1 MKIPYLKIY
10 PADVLAMSRNL
21 TTDQL
26 GQAVLGIC
34 EQAFTND
41 TAYLPQTHPEEQF
54 FELLTH
60 WKEEAQEALQSQ
72 HERMKKA
79 RKKRWVKPQNSVG
92 QSLMC
97 TGQDRLPQQPETET
111 KSETEP
117 PLKPKPETAENILTA
132 GQPATQRT
140 GKSSWG
146 EEDHVPSQTLLQV
159 FAGQA
164 AERFEPEV
172 KNPQQF
178 QIWFKRNARCL
189 RDILNFCSQDIPL
202 ALQTI
207 AVCARRLQK
216 AGFTGGYE
224 AVCRNL
230 PEYYAAAKVEL
241 EDEDYAD

>member
-34 EQAFTND
+34 EQAFQND
-41 TAYLPQTHPEEQF
+41 TAYQPQTHNEEQF

-79 RKKRWVKPQNSVG
+79 RKKRWVKPKNTVG
-92 QSLMC
+92 QSLMDA
-97 TGQDRLPQQPETET
+97 GSEWVSQQPETET
-111 KSETEP
+111 KPETEP
-117 PLKPKPETAENILTA
+117 HPQTEPETEKNILTA
-132 GQPATQRT
+132 AQPGPQEA
-140 GKSSWG
+140 GKTSWG
-146 EEDHVPSQTLLQV
+146 DKEHKLSQTLLQV
-159 FAGQA
+159 FAGEA

-207 AVCARRLQK
+207 SVCAYRLQK
-216 AGFTGGYE
+216 AGLTGGYE

-241 EDEDYAD
+241 EEDHAD